1 MTALLTSIG
10 TLVIVLTGMVIL
22 LQIATIKEVFGF
34 VGRAVMVL
42 LLTLVAL
49 CILKGLW
56 ADVMFPWLSAAL
68 KSLKTLIAWLLVTIL
83 GLVVLALIGRLVFRR
98 FGQQLTLRR

>member
-1 MTALLTSIG
+1 MTALLSSIG
-10 TLVIVLTGMVIL
+10 TLAILLIGIFIL
-22 LQIATIKEVFGF
+22 LQIGTIKEVFGF

-49 CILKGLW
+49 CILKRLW

-68 KSLKTLIAWLLVTIL
+68 KSLKTLTGWLLVTAV
-83 GLVVLALIGRLVFRR
+83 GLFALAFVCRFAFRR
-98 FGQQLTLRR
+98 FGR